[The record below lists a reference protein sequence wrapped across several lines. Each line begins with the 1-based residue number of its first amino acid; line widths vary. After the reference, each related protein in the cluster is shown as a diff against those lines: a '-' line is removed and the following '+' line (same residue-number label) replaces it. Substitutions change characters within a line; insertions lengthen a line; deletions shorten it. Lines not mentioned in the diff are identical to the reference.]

1 VGAADRHKLECSDYT
16 VKAVR
21 TELAATAQIA
31 QSDRQL
37 GLDNKVVQGE
47 GVTAG
52 VFRSLLVGGL
62 ERLHLAENFLH
73 ERGFVIENGGA
84 SEIGA

>member
-1 VGAADRHKLECSDYT
+1 

-21 TELAATAQIA
+21 TDEATAQIA

-62 ERLHLAENFLH
+62 ERLHLAKNFLH

-84 SEIGA
+84 SEIDA